1 MNRYIMIRR
10 LRGPVF
16 LLLVGALALLN
27 QAHILSWHQSW
38 PFFLIL
44 WGVQMLAERAALAAE
59 GGYPP
64 GPYPGSG
71 CAPDQATYQAP
82 NHLRYPGQYPAAP
95 YPGSPYSGAVDLV
108 AAANQAQPP
117 AQPGSAIVSSP
128 AYGLVK
134 ESSDPEG
141 GQS

>member
-1 MNRYIMIRR
+1 MSRYIMIRR

-27 QAHILSWHQSW
+27 QAHVLSWHQSW

-64 GPYPGSG
+64 GPYPGPYSG
-71 CAPDQATYQAP
+71 PNQAP
-82 NHLRYPGQYPAAP
+82 YQGQYP
-95 YPGSPYSGAVDLV
+95 GAVDP
-108 AAANQAQPP
+108 AAVANQAQPP
-117 AQPGSAIVSSP
+117 TPPGSAIVSSP